1 MKIAL
6 LTPTFSKFSGIDRVL
21 ELDAEEY
28 SKKGH
33 DITIF
38 ALKATMQSRY
48 AKIIEMGMPKNPL
61 IERIYRLFFYFD
73 SKKIKKYVDMLK
85 DYDAAISYFYPMNW
99 LAYKAKKK
107 YKIRYIYYDFGI
119 AYPWLFGF
127 FERIYMRLFILMNN
141 FTIKNCDE
149 AFSISKFLK
158 NELKKQAG
166 IDSKVKYCKIDE
178 KRFHKGIKGNK
189 IRKKYNLKKE
199 PVLLYVG
206 RISPHKGIHLLI
218 KAFNLVINKIPN
230 AKLLIVGKPTFD
242 SYSRMLK
249 KLAKRNVIFTGF
261 IKDDELPYY
270 YAACDLY
277 TTATLWEGFD
287 LPVVEAQAIGKK
299 VVAFDL
305 CSHPEVVKNG
315 ILVKPNDINAFAEAI
330 TKVLM

>member
-189 IRKKYNLKKE
+189 IRKKYNLGKS

-218 KAFNLVINKIPN
+218 EAFNIVLRKIPN

-242 SYSRMLK
+242 NYSRMLK

-287 LPVVEAQAIGKK
+287 LDRK
-299 VVAFDL
+299 
-305 CSHPEVVKNG
+305 S
-315 ILVKPNDINAFAEAI
+315 
-330 TKVLM
+330 

>member
-189 IRKKYNLKKE
+189 IRKKLE
-199 PVLLYVG
+199 
-206 RISPHKGIHLLI
+206 
-218 KAFNLVINKIPN
+218 
-230 AKLLIVGKPTFD
+230 
-242 SYSRMLK
+242 
-249 KLAKRNVIFTGF
+249 KRNVIFTGF